1 MQIAKLACL
10 TALSLTVILP
20 AFADASVA
28 TATTTAAAN
37 TGAANTGTANT
48 GTAGGA
54 STDPRAITTAPAE
67 SLDSAI
73 KEIHETLRRMSSAAG
88 DMLHEVTRTEEV
100 YNNGVPVGKNAN
112 PMALSPMYQMNG
124 YQTLQDSLTHAVYL
138 PPRPHWLKNS
148 FDQLSDLQTKLL
160 SDAKDIKTILASP
173 DCDSATRAQGMVLG
187 DISIELGNDLDGLKA
202 DISAQPLSGAK
213 INVTSHKIIDTIGGM
228 EKVADRVWKEAPRRL
243 KKNK

>member
-1 MQIAKLACL
+1 MACL
-10 TALSLTVILP
+10 MALTLTSVSP
-20 AFADASVA
+20 ALADATAPGATAPGATPATAATA
-28 TATTTAAAN
+28 TATTTAAS
-37 TGAANTGTANT
+37 AAAP
-48 GTAGGA
+48 A
-54 STDPRAITTAPAE
+54 SARSITTAPAE

-148 FDQLSDLQTKLL
+148 FDQLSDLQTKLAA
-160 SDAKDIKTILASP
+160 DAKDIKEILANP

-187 DISIELGNDLDGLKA
+187 DISAELGRDLDGLKA

-213 INVTSHKIIDTIGGM
+213 INVTSHKIIDTISGM
-228 EKVADRVWKEAPRRL
+228 EKVADRVWKEAPKRL